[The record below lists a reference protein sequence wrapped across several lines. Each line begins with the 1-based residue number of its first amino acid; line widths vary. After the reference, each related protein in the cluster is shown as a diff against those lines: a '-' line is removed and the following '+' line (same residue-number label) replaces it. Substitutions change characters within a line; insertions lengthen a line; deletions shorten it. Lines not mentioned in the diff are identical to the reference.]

1 MAEPSE
7 AFHEIRHPKKRAY
20 LAALVEAGGNISR
33 ACIAAEIDRSTPYS
47 DPWKEDAA
55 FQAALRRA
63 EAMAA
68 DHLEAEAI
76 RRAYEGVEEP
86 VGWHKGEPGGM
97 VRRYSDT
104 LLIFLLNGSKPKK
117 YVTRTE
123 ISGPDGGP
131 IEVSAHELRSRL
143 ASRIAGIASRIGADG
158 GHPGTNGNGAHH
170 P

>member
-1 MAEPSE
+1 MAET
-7 AFHEIRHPKKRAY
+7 FHEIQHPKKRAY
-20 LAALVEAGGNISR
+20 LAALVEAGGNITR
-33 ACIAAEIDRSTPYS
+33 ACQLAEIDRSTPYS
-47 DPWKEDAA
+47 DQWTGDVE
-55 FQAALRRA
+55 FQAALHRA

-86 VGWHKGEPGGM
+86 VGWYQGSPGGM
-97 VRRYSDT
+97 ITRYSDM
-104 LLIFLLNGSKPKK
+104 LLIFLLNGAKPRR

-143 ASRIAGIASRIGADG
+143 ASRVAGIASRIGANG
-158 GHPGTNGNGAHH
+158 GNPGANGNGTGH